1 MNINEGVLVKEHP
14 HWIQSLRFYFLGL
27 LAFTVPVF
35 FPKFWPAIGFGILII
50 AIAEVVR
57 LSETYYVLESGVA
70 WQYKLFSTSRK
81 FAEYEKLQ
89 NLEVRQSFL
98 ENILGIGTIKFDTAG
113 VDSVEVNFYE
123 VKNPYMI
130 EKIVRE
136 KMALK

>member
-1 MNINEGVLVKEHP
+1 MHITEGVLVKEHP
-14 HWIQSLRFYFLGL
+14 HWILSLRFYLLGL
-27 LAFTVPVF
+27 LAFIAPVF
-35 FPKFWPAIGFGILII
+35 APKLWPVIGVGVLVIVV
-50 AIAEVVR
+50 AEVVR

-89 NLEVRQSFL
+89 NLEVRQSFF
-98 ENILGIGTIKFDTAG
+98 ENILGIGTVKFDTAG
-113 VDSVEVNFYE
+113 VDSVEVNFYA
-123 VKNPYMI
+123 VKNPYII